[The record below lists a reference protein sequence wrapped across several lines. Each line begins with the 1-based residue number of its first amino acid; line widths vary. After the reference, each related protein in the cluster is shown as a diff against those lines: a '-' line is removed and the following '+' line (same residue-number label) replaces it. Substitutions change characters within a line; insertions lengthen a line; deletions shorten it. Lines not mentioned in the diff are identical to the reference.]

1 MGRHC
6 VSNAFFAKKGFR
18 RRLAEQQPKIKDR
31 RTVAVEN
38 QDMGVTAPAGVAG
51 SVGSLLRESRERRGQ
66 DLGFVA
72 NALRIRQP
80 YLQAIED
87 GRSEDLPGST
97 YAVGFVRGYAE
108 YLGLDSKEIV
118 RRFRQENG
126 EFSNRAELVFPS
138 AVSEGSIPTGALLG
152 FAVLAAAAAYGAWY
166 WYQSRDPSVAS
177 AVPALPERLAALIHQ
192 PVGSGSELVPVDGSK
207 VNEVPQPPPAAS
219 APAAVPTVTPS
230 GAPSPLPLASSSPHE
245 DVIPP
250 SDDDGSSS
258 QAAPNVSAVPAPAV
272 TPAPASNSV
281 PSPASILAVSPVPAA
296 PDAAPA
302 GDAVVRPQA
311 GKVARDAKNRVAQ
324 PSTEQAKPAEP
335 PADAAVTPVAPS
347 AALSTASGETALAAD
362 GTKPGRDAKG
372 KNRVKA
378 DAATQVATAD
388 GMPVNPAASG
398 TGDEAKPAAVP
409 PATPSS
415 RVVLKASED
424 CWIEIRDRNGKIVQK
439 RLLRKGESY
448 SAPTRAGLRMTVGN
462 AGALAVEVDGKET
475 SGLGRAGM
483 VRHDVP
489 LDPERLKNGIE
500 PPPEPAAPAAPP
512 AESPAGAPSG
522 SE

>member
-1 MGRHC
+1 
-6 VSNAFFAKKGFR
+6 
-18 RRLAEQQPKIKDR
+18 
-31 RTVAVEN
+31 
-38 QDMGVTAPAGVAG
+38 MGVTAPAEATG
-51 SVGSLLRESRERRGQ
+51 SVGSLLREARERRGE

-80 YLQAIED
+80 YLRAIEA
-87 GRSEDLPGST
+87 GRSDDLPGST

-126 EFSNRAELVFPS
+126 EFNNRAELVFPS

-166 WYQSRDPSVAS
+166 WYQSRDPSVAT

-192 PVGSGSELVPVDGSK
+192 PVGSGSELVPVDGNK
-207 VNEVPQPPPAAS
+207 VNEVPQPPPAAA

-230 GAPSPLPLASSSPHE
+230 QGSVPTSSPHE

-250 SDDDGSSS
+250 AEDDGASSS
-258 QAAPNVSAVPAPAV
+258 QAAPGVPVTPVPAV
-272 TPAPASNSV
+272 TPSSAPAPLAPSA
-281 PSPASILAVSPVPAA
+281 SPAPAPAAAPVGDAAVSRSQDGKPGR
-296 PDAAPA
+296 DARNKT
-302 GDAVVRPQA
+302 VRP
-311 GKVARDAKNRVAQ
+311 
-324 PSTEQAKPAEP
+324 PEPAKPAEP
-335 PADAAVTPVAPS
+335 PADAAVSS
-347 AALSTASGETALAAD
+347 AYPDGSQTGAATESASPA
-362 GTKPGRDAKG
+362 
-372 KNRVKA
+372 A
-378 DAATQVATAD
+378 DAAKPARDARNKARAKTDAVSTAVT
-388 GMPVNPAASG
+388 GEGVPAETPSGEGAKPVIPAA
-398 TGDEAKPAAVP
+398 
-409 PATPSS
+409 PSS
-415 RVVLKASED
+415 RVVLKATED

-448 SAPTRAGLRMTVGN
+448 SAPTRAGMRMTVGN

-489 LDPERLKNGIE
+489 LDPERLKNGLE
-500 PPPEPAAPAAPP
+500 PAPEPVAPAGPP
-512 AESPAGAPSG
+512 AEAPAGTATG
-522 SE
+522 GE